1 MTHCSIFVT
10 TGLSLA
16 AGIPFL
22 GGSTSTILPRTLLLD
37 RELSKWSLFKR
48 LHQLMDDRPG
58 YKAAMENLLIDHDH
72 LLRLDQPNAYDTLLQ
87 LVEQNGAEVVIM
99 DTAYKFLGG
108 DIESSSAL
116 IKAFEVLDRVLHETG
131 CSFVITHHMRKGSG
145 RQGQG
150 EHRHPRPGLGGR
162 LVPVDRLAER
172 HHPWLAGLWLVTQP
186 PPPGRRAQSKWSEGF
201 GVPR

>member
-1 MTHCSIFVT
+1 
-10 TGLSLA
+10 
-16 AGIPFL
+16 
-22 GGSTSTILPRTLLLD
+22 
-37 RELSKWSLFKR
+37 
-48 LHQLMDDRPG
+48 MDDRVG

-108 DIESSSAL
+108 DVESSSAL
-116 IKAFEVLDRVLHETG
+116 MKAFEVLDRVLHETG

-145 RQGQG
+145 GKG
-150 EHRHPRPGLGGR
+150 KENTDIADPDSVAGSFLWTGWPNATILGL
-162 LVPVDRLAER
+162 LAFGWSR
-172 HHPWLAGLWLVTQP
+172 SPA
-186 PPPGRRAQSKWSEGF
+186 PPGRRAQSKWSEGF